1 MELLTLIRVLIY
13 RWWLI
18 AIPVVVVAALTLPD
32 LLRRSPAASGGY
44 SVTIDYTAAQ
54 SMDAIPRTDGD
65 YQDIWIASEYAVN
78 AFTDWVTGSTFNAEV
93 IALAEAR
100 GLAIAPGSLGIA
112 ADNEKSV
119 GRLAFGWA
127 DADGLTI
134 IADAVIEVLQTRT
147 GAYFAQLGGEPA
159 AVTILSRTPPTSAPP
174 PIVDRFGS
182 IIRIGLGV
190 LVGIGLAL
198 LAHYLDPAAR
208 RREDVELAGVR
219 VIAAIP
225 K

>member
-1 MELLTLIRVLIY
+1 LELLTLLRVLIY

-18 AIPVVVVAALTLPD
+18 ALPVVVVTALTLPD
-32 LLRRSPAASGGY
+32 LLRRAPASTGGY

-54 SMDAIPRTDGD
+54 SMEAIPRADGD

-93 IALAEAR
+93 TALAESR
-100 GLAIAPGSLGIA
+100 GATIPTGALGIA

-119 GRLAFGWA
+119 GRLTFGWN
-127 DADGLTI
+127 DADQLTI
-134 IADAVIEVLQTRT
+134 IADAVVEILQTRT
-147 GAYFAQLGGEPA
+147 DAYFAQLGGVPA
-159 AVTILSRTPPTSAPP
+159 SVTILSRTPPTPAPP
-174 PIVDRFGS
+174 PLVDRFGS
-182 IIRIGLGV
+182 FVRIGLGV
-190 LVGIGLAL
+190 IVGIGLAL
-198 LAHYLDPAAR
+198 LAHYLDPAVR
-208 RREDVELAGVR
+208 RRDDVESAGVR